1 MKKKFVSRKG
11 SAMLWAVL
19 VMLMISL
26 ISAGIIFISRVYYVR
41 EQEES
46 NRYQAK
52 LYAQSAIALISDDIQ
67 LEGKEKN
74 GVNPYSSPYVS
85 ETNSTETVTVVFPEA
100 ENWTCTVT
108 ISHSVVDVPSGPSSA
123 LTEEQIKKARTSGE
137 IYLTAKVS
145 RKTTGK
151 NADNKNI
158 MLELS
163 EVCAKMQYKDG
174 GWKFLGYYNL

>member
-52 LYAQSAIALISDDIQ
+52 LYAESAIALISDDI
-67 LEGKEKN
+67 EKHQEPTDPSDPST
-74 GVNPYSSPYVS
+74 GYLSKYISTS
-85 ETNSTETVTVVFPEA
+85 NSTETVELIFPNA
-100 ENWTCTVT
+100 ENWTCKVT
-108 ISHSVVDVPSGPSSA
+108 ISHSVVDTSSSDA
-123 LTEEQIKKARTSGE
+123 VARTSGE
-137 IYLTAKVS
+137 IYLTAKVT
-145 RKTTGK
+145 RLTPGGK
-151 NADNKNI
+151 D
-158 MLELS
+158 LELA
-163 EVCAKMQYKDG
+163 EVCAKMANPPETDK
-174 GWKFLGYYNL
+174 WNFEGYYNL

>member
-52 LYAQSAIALISDDIQ
+52 LYAQSAIALISADI
-67 LEGKEKN
+67 EKHRELTDPSDPST
-74 GVNPYSSPYVS
+74 GYLSKYVS
-85 ETNSTETVTVVFPEA
+85 TSNSTETVTVVFPEA

-108 ISHSVVDVPSGPSSA
+108 ISHSVVDTSSNEA
-123 LTEEQIKKARTSGE
+123 ARTSGE
-137 IYLTAKVS
+137 IYLTAKVT
-145 RKTTGK
+145 RRTPGGK
-151 NADNKNI
+151 N
-158 MLELS
+158 LELA
-163 EVCAKMQYKDG
+163 EVCAKMTNPTGTDE
-174 GWKFLGYYNL
+174 WNFEGYYNL